1 LGLPAGEI
9 GGLKNTTVRL
19 NGRQHD
25 PFSPYLLYRP
35 TLRGLEATLRDVL
48 VISGNAAITAALS
61 ADDLNVIPVDPA
73 ETPGWVDWAS
83 AAHLLMLDLGDADR
97 AVDVVGELRSR
108 SVDVPVLI
116 VAESVSDSPRLVALR
131 LSDHNV
137 KTLSMPLTRDRL
149 LRAVGRTM
157 AAVDLAAARQEE
169 EQQAAWDA
177 GAPELSAA
185 VLDGVDLLGVDLPAV
200 DLPAVDPPAV
210 DLPAVEVPDET
221 SGSRVEWPSFEMES
235 FTQSESLDW
244 RTAFT
249 PEALDAID
257 LNAPDPVLETP
268 AATGIDWSTPSI
280 EWSTPVTPPAAPV
293 EPTPAPAPA
302 PSSGP
307 AWPSIDDFLP
317 KTPDWSAPASS
328 DWSTPTTTPAAPAA
342 APAEEPE
349 WMKYLPS
356 TPAPSTSSW
365 DTAAPARPGETTEE
379 SDWMRFVPPPAATTP
394 TAPPVPP
401 APEYDLPPAP
411 ETDNLKHRLA
421 PWARPRPRSDETMP
435 PVRPTSAPQ
444 AYYPPPAAPESYP
457 APESYAVPQSYETP
471 PDYRTPDYAAPDY
484 AAPDYATTQP
494 YTAPPAAPMPTD
506 PGVHLD
512 PREARARAKN
522 AAKAAKAAEKEAAKA
537 RLQAEKDAARMARAR
552 AEFGPGQSPV
562 PTQPTDF
569 NPIPGNRPDA
579 RARLT
584 AEADRLDAARRTAE
598 AKAAARAADEAVR
611 AEQARFDADIRA
623 GQEAT
628 RAAAAHAEAEARAAE
643 RAAAESAKADKAHA
657 EAEARA
663 AREAAKAAEIEAKHR
678 ARADGEA
685 ARAAERAAAVAAKA
699 ALQMAEADQKATEQ
713 ASRAIEKARAEAA
726 RLADAQAR
734 ADEKAARARAVEDA
748 KAAEEALKHSERIA
762 AEAARAEERARV
774 VTERAAHAQAKVDSR
789 LAAEAAKAARLQ
801 AEMEAH
807 QAAIRSREDAERQ
820 RIAAKLQAEVSRV
833 ETIERVEGLI
843 KQSKIRA
850 EADRIVDEAVRNAE
864 EEAEARMLANRP
876 VYYGPE
882 LEPPGLGFV
891 HQLMAMTDT
900 LAAPAQVCEE
910 LAFVAMEQL
919 ECEAVAIIIPDGDAW
934 ATASGIGIGARDL
947 RYRLSEEHWFIREVL
962 GRERPKVCDDPE
974 GLRDEL
980 AGVPLAAWPHLVGI
994 PLLDANSILVAA
1006 RGGEPFDR
1014 EVAEVFTEYIGD
1026 YVAELAET
1034 LETRDVARQIHDART
1049 HRRR

>member
-1 LGLPAGEI
+1 
-9 GGLKNTTVRL
+9 
-19 NGRQHD
+19 
-25 PFSPYLLYRP
+25 
-35 TLRGLEATLRDVL
+35 LEATLRDVL

-169 EQQAAWDA
+169 QDQAAWDA
-177 GAPELSAA
+177 GAPELPDD
-185 VLDGVDLLGVDLPAV
+185 VLDGLDLPALDLPTV
-200 DLPAVDPPAV
+200 DLSAPAAPTVDRPAMDRPPL
-210 DLPAVEVPDET
+210 DLSEFDLPDET
-221 SGSRVEWPSFEMES
+221 PASSVEWPSFDMGS

-257 LNAPDPVLETP
+257 LNAPDPVVETP
-268 AATGIDWSTPSI
+268 AAPAIDWSTPSTD
-280 EWSTPVTPPAAPV
+280 WSTPVTPVAPPPAPV
-293 EPTPAPAPA
+293 EPTPVPTPAA
-302 PSSGP
+302 STEP

-317 KTPDWSAPASS
+317 KTPDWS
-328 DWSTPTTTPAAPAA
+328 TPTTTPAAPAP

-349 WMKYLPS
+349 WMKYLP
-356 TPAPSTSSW
+356 TTAPIDPPAP
-365 DTAAPARPGETTEE
+365 AAEEQPEWMKYLPTRPGETTEE

-394 TAPPVPP
+394 TAPPMPP

-421 PWARPRPRSDETMP
+421 PWARPRPRSDESLP
-435 PVRPTSAPQ
+435 PVRPTSTPD
-444 AYYPPPAAPESYP
+444 AYYPPPAAPESYA
-457 APESYAVPQSYETP
+457 APETYAPQ
-471 PDYRTPDYAAPDY
+471 DYRT
-484 AAPDYATTQP
+484 PDYATTQP
-494 YTAPPAAPMPTD
+494 YAAPPAAPMPTD

-562 PTQPTDF
+562 PAQPTDF
-569 NPIPGNRPDA
+569 TPIPANRPDP
-579 RARLT
+579 RSRLT
-584 AEADRLDAARRTAE
+584 AEAERLEAARRTAE
-598 AKAAARAADEAVR
+598 AKAAARAADESVR
-611 AEQARFDADIRA
+611 AEQARFDADVRA
-623 GQEAT
+623 GHEAART
-628 RAAAAHAEAEARAAE
+628 AAARAEAEARSAE
-643 RAAAESAKADKAHA
+643 RAAAESAKADKARA

-699 ALQMAEADQKATEQ
+699 ALHMAEADQKATEQ

-734 ADEKAARARAVEDA
+734 ADEKAARARAEADA
-748 KAAEEALKHSERIA
+748 KAAEEAQKQSERIA
-762 AEAARAEERARV
+762 AEATRAEERARV
-774 VTERAAHAQAKVDSR
+774 VADRAAHAQAKVDSR

-820 RIAAKLQAEVSRV
+820 RIAAKLAAEVSRV

-850 EADRIVDEAVRNAE
+850 EADRIVDEAVKNAE
-864 EEAEARMLANRP
+864 DEAEARMLANRP

-947 RYRLSEEHWFIREVL
+947 RYRLAEEHWFIREVL
-962 GRERPKVCDDPE
+962 GRERPKTCDDPE

-1006 RGGEPFDR
+1006 RSEEPFDR